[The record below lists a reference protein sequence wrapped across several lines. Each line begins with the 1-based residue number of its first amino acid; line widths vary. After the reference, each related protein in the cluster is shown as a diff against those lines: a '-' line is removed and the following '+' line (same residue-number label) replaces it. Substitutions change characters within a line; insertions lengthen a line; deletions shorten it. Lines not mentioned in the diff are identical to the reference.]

1 MWIMWIHDFLVLWSA
16 LQHASTKKSTMAL
29 VKGDAVATF
38 DPVAV
43 AVAVADFDFLSTDAT
58 ALAIVPDVV
67 CLRTML
73 SR

>member
-1 MWIMWIHDFLVLWSA
+1 MWMWIHDFLVLWSA
-16 LQHASTKKSTMAL
+16 LQHASTKKSTMAR

-38 DPVAV
+38 DPV